1 MPRKLTTEEFIKKAQ
16 VIHPDVDFSKTNYIN
31 SKTSVIITCPIHGDV
46 EVNPAR
52 YLNSKYNCPYCGGTK
67 KKTTETFI
75 KECKA
80 LYGDEFLYD
89 KVNYVAS
96 DIPVIITCKKHG
108 DWTVRPYSFLQGYK
122 CPKCGKESM
131 ADKRRLTT
139 EEFIKRSR
147 SIHGDKY
154 NYSKVNYTGYRD
166 RVCIIC
172 PEHGEFL
179 QAPEDHMYGRG
190 CPECGKER
198 VIEKNTYS
206 IEKFIE
212 KAKEVH
218 GDKYDYSKVNY
229 IDSYT
234 KVCIICPEH
243 GEFWQIPSS
252 HLFGHGCPKCAF
264 EKSLNISI
272 SQGELEVMNILNK
285 HNIEYKT
292 QVPIESTINNTGW
305 MYVDF
310 YIPSMNTI
318 IEYNGRQ
325 HYIPVDLM
333 GGQIHLKQQQARDEE
348 LRQYCKDNNI
358 KLIEIRY
365 DEDVWVE
372 LEAQL
377 FNENT
382 NNS

>member
-16 VIHPDVDFSKTNYIN
+16 VVHPDVDFSKTNYIN
-31 SKTSVIITCPIHGDV
+31 NKTSVIITCPIHGDV

-96 DIPVIITCKKHG
+96 DVPVIITCKKHG
-108 DWTVRPYSFLQGYK
+108 DWTVRPFSFLQGYK

-139 EEFIKRSR
+139 EEFIKRSK

-172 PEHGEFL
+172 PEHGEF
-179 QAPEDHMYGRG
+179 
-190 CPECGKER
+190 
-198 VIEKNTYS
+198 
-206 IEKFIE
+206 
-212 KAKEVH
+212 
-218 GDKYDYSKVNY
+218 
-229 IDSYT
+229 
-234 KVCIICPEH
+234 
-243 GEFWQIPSS
+243 WQIPSH

-272 SQGELEVMNILNK
+272 SQGELEVMDILNK

-348 LRQYCKDNNI
+348 LRQYCKNNNI